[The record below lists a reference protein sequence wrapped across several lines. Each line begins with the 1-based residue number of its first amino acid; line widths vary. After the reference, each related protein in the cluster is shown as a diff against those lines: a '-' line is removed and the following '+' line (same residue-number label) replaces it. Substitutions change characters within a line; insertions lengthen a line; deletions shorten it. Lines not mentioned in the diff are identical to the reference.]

1 MKDDIQNYLERPK
14 HYHNIDGTGEIFMGL
29 MMLAYALVGYSEATM
44 PKESFWQHHSL
55 LFIYSVLLPVLGL
68 GWLFQK
74 LIKRTVTWPRTG
86 YVAFPGGGAALGGR
100 IIWPAVLGAVIAAG
114 VALVLIPL
122 GLIGKAHH
130 LTISLTRLLYAALF
144 LVPYVFWIR
153 KMCDGQQWKWFVVA
167 FMALGLI
174 VLAMAI
180 PGGLFD
186 SFFPWVALFVGLTW
200 VVSGGVTLVRYIR
213 HNPLPA
219 ATTE

>member
-1 MKDDIQNYLERPK
+1 
-14 HYHNIDGTGEIFMGL
+14 
-29 MMLAYALVGYSEATM
+29 
-44 PKESFWQHHSL
+44 
-55 LFIYSVLLPVLGL
+55 
-68 GWLFQK
+68 
-74 LIKRTVTWPRTG
+74 
-86 YVAFPGGGAALGGR
+86 
-100 IIWPAVLGAVIAAG
+100 
-114 VALVLIPL
+114 
-122 GLIGKAHH
+122 
-130 LTISLTRLLYAALF
+130 
-144 LVPYVFWIR
+144 
-153 KMCDGQQWKWFVVA
+153 MCDGQQWKWFVVA